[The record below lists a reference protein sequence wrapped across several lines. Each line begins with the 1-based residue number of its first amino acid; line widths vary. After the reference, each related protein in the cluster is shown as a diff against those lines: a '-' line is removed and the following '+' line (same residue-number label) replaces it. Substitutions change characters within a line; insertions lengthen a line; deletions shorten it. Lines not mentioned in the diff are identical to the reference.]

1 MRANSLGILEVGEEV
16 GIETQSVAF
25 ASALIQ
31 IVTDLQQDEK
41 DLAKLWIV
49 LDPNHCLTQRLKIGI
64 QS

>member
-49 LDPNHCLTQRLKIGI
+49 LDSNHCLTQRLKIGI

>member
-16 GIETQSVAF
+16 EIETQSVAF
-25 ASALIQ
+25 ASTLIQ